1 MTMKKT
7 YRILMVEDSLDDAEI
22 IRYELKKSGMMFT
35 IERVETE
42 QEYLRELRSKEF
54 DIIVS
59 DFSLPQFSGR
69 RALELSMEI
78 DRSMPF
84 ILVSGAVGDEIAVEM
99 LRNGCV
105 DYVLKDKLTR
115 LPSAVERAVQESHLQ
130 SEKQT
135 ALDALKESEL
145 RFRRIADNSPMLIWM
160 SDVNRN
166 TNYVNATWCQFT
178 GRSMEDEVE
187 KGWLE
192 SVHPEDHMVC
202 KNAFNGA
209 FNFRTQFTCEYRLR
223 YHDGSYRWVFD
234 TGIPNYLP
242 NGEFIG
248 FLGSCIDITER
259 KRSEEQLRESEQK
272 FRSLFDNHSAI
283 KLLIDPETGVIIDA
297 NKSAVSFYGWSHDE
311 LTSMKIYDIN
321 TLPVDDVMEY
331 MRSVVLHRNNHF
343 MSRHRRKNG
352 SDRYVDEFSNG
363 LIINGKPM
371 LFSIIHDV
379 TDKIRSEEQLRLN
392 NAALQS
398 AVNAIMIS
406 DAQGRILWANSA
418 FLSLSGYAH
427 DEIVGR
433 NPREISRSG
442 KHSDE
447 FYETMWRTILGG
459 EVWRGELIN
468 RRKDGTLYFEE
479 QTITPLINEHETVTH
494 FIAIKQD
501 VTKRKE
507 MEDSLR
513 RSNEMLD
520 KFFNQSLDA
529 CFFMQLKRPVP
540 WSDVSRREEFIR
552 EIYETASITK
562 MNNALLNQFLIKSE
576 EASVMNP
583 RMIFDDEFEKVNALF
598 TQLFDSGATY
608 YSTSMKRDADNAVIV
623 VEGNAVCIYDEQNQI
638 TGFFGIQRDVTQ
650 NIKEREELLLN
661 QDRYK
666 KFFEEDMTGDFISKP
681 DGRVVMCNHSFARI
695 FGFQTVADALAVDA
709 STLYSDPEERIAM
722 LAKLKR
728 DRKIEQHILH
738 GKRIN
743 GQEFEAVMTAIAHFD
758 DAAEIVEIV
767 GYITDDTR
775 RKELEM
781 QMIQAQKMESIGEL
795 ASGVAHD
802 FNNILNNI
810 YGFSQQLVKYHT
822 DPARV
827 LRYSDTIAKSAQRG
841 TDIASKLLS
850 FARQKK
856 TESTVLSVTD
866 IVNDVVQ
873 MCNDTFLHTI
883 AVKSHMDSALWKVQ
897 GERSGLYQM
906 MLNIC
911 MNARDALNET
921 PDPAFRGMLSI
932 EAKNRTTPYPG
943 LHWFRNSVPSQYIE
957 IIISDNGPGISQQN
971 IDKIFD
977 PFFSTKKMST
987 QKGTGLGLTVVYNM
1001 VKSHQGAIQVKSEIG
1016 KGTAFHIYLPAVE
1029 YSNPDAVGNETVL
1042 FRARNNET
1050 VLLVDDEEGMRELG
1064 RELLEENG
1072 FRVIT
1077 AVDGY
1082 EALNI
1087 MELKKEDIDLVI
1099 LDLVMPG
1106 MDGGQTYLRMKKLKP
1121 DMKAFF
1127 CSGYVTD
1134 SLITHM
1140 LAEENLSALQKPF
1153 RPDQFV
1159 RFVHSVLYA

>member
-1 MTMKKT
+1 MKKT
-7 YRILMVEDSLDDAEI
+7 YQILLVEDSLDDAEI

-35 IERVETE
+35 IERVDTE
-42 QEYLRELRSKEF
+42 PAYLDMLNSKPF
-54 DIIVS
+54 DIILS

-69 RALELSMEI
+69 KALELLMGLDLEL
-78 DRSMPF
+78 PF

-105 DYVLKDKLTR
+105 DYVLKEKLTR

-130 SEKQT
+130 SEKQS

-160 SDVNRN
+160 SDINRN
-166 TNYVNATWCQFT
+166 TSYVNATWCQFT
-178 GRSMEDEVE
+178 GRTIEDEVSN
-187 KGWLE
+187 GWLA
-192 SVHPEDHMVC
+192 SVHPNDHDVC
-202 KNAFNGA
+202 KRTFLNAFET
-209 FNFRTQFTCEYRLR
+209 RKQFTCEYRLR
-223 YHDGSYRWVFD
+223 YHDGSFRWVID
-234 TGIPNYLP
+234 TGTPNYLP

-283 KLLIDPETGVIIDA
+283 KLLIDPETGAIHDA

-311 LTSMKIYDIN
+311 LISMKVYDIN
-321 TLPVDDVMEY
+321 TLPADDVMEY
-331 MRSVVLHRNNHF
+331 MKSVILHHNNHF
-343 MSRHRRKNG
+343 MARHRRKNG
-352 SDRYVDEFSNG
+352 SDRYVDEFSNA
-363 LIINGKPM
+363 IVINGRPM

-406 DAQGRILWANSA
+406 DAQGRILWANPA
-418 FLSLSGYAH
+418 FLTLTGYAH
-427 DEIVGR
+427 DEIVGK
-433 NPREISRSG
+433 NPRDISRSG
-442 KHSDE
+442 KHSDG
-447 FYETMWRTILGG
+447 FYETMWRTILAG
-459 EVWRGELIN
+459 EVWQGELIN
-468 RRKDGTLYFEE
+468 RRKDGTFYYEE
-479 QTITPLINEHETVTH
+479 QTITPLINEHGTVTH

-501 VTKRKE
+501 ITQRKQ

-513 RSNEMLD
+513 RSNDMFD
-520 KFFNQSLDA
+520 KFFHQSLDA
-529 CFFMQLKRPVP
+529 CFFMQLQRPIK
-540 WSDVSRREEFIR
+540 WSERDKREEFIL

-562 MNNALLNQFLIKSE
+562 LNAALLNQFQISRE
-576 EASVMNP
+576 QVMTMNP
-583 RMIFDDEFEKVNALF
+583 RQIFDAEFEKVRALF

-608 YSTSMKRDADNAVIV
+608 YSTSMKRDSDQSDIV
-623 VEGNAVCIYDEQNQI
+623 VEGNAVCIYDEEGRI

-650 NIKEREELLLN
+650 SIKEREELLLN

-681 DGRVVMCNHSFARI
+681 DGTLVMCNHSFARM
-695 FGFQTVADALAVDA
+695 FGFESVHEALNVHAG
-709 STLYSDPEERIAM
+709 SLYSDPIERMMM
-722 LAKLKR
+722 LSKLKE
-728 DRKIEQHILH
+728 DKKIDHHVLH
-738 GKRIN
+738 GKRLN
-743 GQEFEAVMTAIAHFD
+743 GQEFVAMMTAIAHFNE
-758 DAAEIVEIV
+758 AGEIIEIV

-775 RKELEM
+775 RKEMEM

-810 YGFSQQLVKYHT
+810 YGFSQQLVKFHT

-856 TESTVLSVTD
+856 TESAVLSLTEV
-866 IVNDVVQ
+866 VNDVVQ

-883 AVKSHMDSALWKVQ
+883 AVKSQMDPHLWKVQ

-911 MNARDALNET
+911 MNARDALIET
-921 PDPAFRGMLSI
+921 PDPAFRGMLTI
-932 EAKNRTTPYPG
+932 DVKNRATPHPG
-943 LHWFRNSVPSQYIE
+943 LHWFRNTVPSQYVE
-957 IIISDNGPGISQQN
+957 IIIADNGPGISQQN

-977 PFFSTKKMST
+977 PFFSTKKLST

-1001 VKSHQGAIQVKSEIG
+1001 VKTHQGAITVKSELG
-1016 KGTAFHIYLPAVE
+1016 RGTAFHIFLPAVE
-1029 YSNPDAVGNETVL
+1029 YTTNETVGDDSVV
-1042 FRARNNET
+1042 FKARNNET

-1072 FRVIT
+1072 FNVIT

-1082 EALNI
+1082 AALNI
-1087 MELKKEDIDLVI
+1087 LELKKDTIDLVI

-1106 MDGGQTYLRMKKLKP
+1106 MDGGQTYLRMKKIKP

-1134 SLITHM
+1134 SLISNM

-1159 RFVHSVLYA
+1159 KFVHSVLYA